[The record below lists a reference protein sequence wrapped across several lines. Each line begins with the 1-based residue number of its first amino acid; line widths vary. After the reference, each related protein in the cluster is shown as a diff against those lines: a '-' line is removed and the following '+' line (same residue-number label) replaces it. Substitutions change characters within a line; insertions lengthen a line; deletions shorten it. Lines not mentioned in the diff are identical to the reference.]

1 MKQSKKN
8 GKTRKIEK
16 SKKLKNIGIT
26 ERLLIFLTISCLFA
40 VFVFNKNEAVN
51 SLAVAAAGFCMIA
64 EAAVFL
70 AMNKKLTYENVLILL
85 FLAGFLIRLD
95 YVLYTPH
102 WVRQHDL
109 GGFEKGTG
117 HAGYIQYFYNQ
128 GFHLPDFNPT
138 TVSQFYHPPLHYFIA
153 GNWMKLLTTLGMS
166 YERAVCSIQYL
177 TLFYSSCC
185 MLVGERILNALKI
198 DGKGKITAFCVIAF
212 HPAFIMLAGSINNDM
227 LATLFVLLALYT
239 TIRWYQN
246 SNIKNILLVAL
257 SIGFGMMT
265 KLSAALVALPVAF
278 VFLAKFINI
287 IKTKGGWRNYFV
299 QYCAFGVLC
308 IPLGMWFYIR
318 NYVLYDVPFNFVMK
332 LSSSLDQYIG
342 DLSLS
347 KRLFSSWDYS
357 FDRVFLCWVSPDCP
371 RSEINPMVS
380 ILKTALFGE
389 WCYPDLIVLSR
400 ILLWMNVAMV
410 IISAVAM
417 VYCCVVK
424 IRKREEG
431 MLLTIFLA
439 LYQGITYLY
448 FVIFSIQYPHTCSM
462 DFRYI
467 VPTCVV
473 GAVFIGMMI
482 NRLGASIQEKQ
493 KNGKEMEIIVQS
505 SVIIVSALFGVFSLL
520 LYFMVGIG

>member
-1 MKQSKKN
+1 MKLSKR
-8 GKTRKIEK
+8 TEEIEKVGK

-26 ERLLIFLTISCLFA
+26 GRLFILLTISCLLA
-40 VFVFNKNEAVN
+40 VIIFDKNKEVN
-51 SLAVAAAGFCMIA
+51 SLVVAVAGFCMIA

-70 AMNKKLTYENVLILL
+70 AINKKLTYENALILL
-85 FLAGFLIRLD
+85 FLAGFLLRLD

-117 HAGYIQYFYNQ
+117 HAGYIQHFYNQ

-153 GNWMKLLTTLGMS
+153 GIWMKLLTTLGMS

-198 DGKGKITAFCVIAF
+198 DGRGKITAFSVIAF

-227 LATLFVLLALYT
+227 LSTLFVLLALYT

-265 KLSAALVALPVAF
+265 KLSVALVAFPVAF
-278 VFLAKFINI
+278 VFFAKFINI

-308 IPLGMWFYIR
+308 IPLGMWFYVR
-318 NYVLYDVPFNFVMK
+318 NYVLYDVPFNYVMR
-332 LSSSLDQYIG
+332 LSEKLDQYIG
-342 DLSLS
+342 DLSVS
-347 KRLFSSWDYS
+347 QRLFSSWDYS
-357 FDRVFLCWVSPDCP
+357 FDRVFLCWVSPNCP

-380 ILKTALFGE
+380 MIKTALFGE
-389 WCYPDLIVLSR
+389 WVHPELIAPSR
-400 ILLWMNVAMV
+400 VLLWLNVAMV
-410 IISAVAM
+410 IMSVAAM
-417 VYCCVVK
+417 IYCCAAK

-431 MLLTIFLA
+431 VLLTVFMA
-439 LYQGITYLY
+439 FYQVITYLN
-448 FVIFSIQYPHTCSM
+448 FVVFSIQYPHTCSM

-482 NRLGASIQEKQ
+482 NRLGASLQEKY
-493 KNGKEMEIIVQS
+493 GKATEIIVQS
-505 SVIIVSALFGVFSLL
+505 PVIIVSALFGVFSLIV
-520 LYFMVGIG
+520 YFMIGIG